1 MAYSRQLIQALHQKP
16 DQPRENAGKSG
27 ENNGGTLGVPAF
39 KLWHRNIV
47 VNTAGLEHYHQ
58 EKRDHEANDAPFQTP
73 KNGIEH
79 LRLDC
84 NRGVVGFK
92 KTAGET
98 AEERLLKASRYL
110 RLLVPPIRLSLCRER
125 LAWGVPQRA
134 TLLTPQQDVVKTSR
148 VRNQNM

>member
-27 ENNGGTLGVPAF
+27 ENNGSTLGVPAF
-39 KLWHRNIV
+39 ELRHRDIV
-47 VNTAGLEHYHQ
+47 VNMAGLEHYHQ

-92 KTAGET
+92 KT
-98 AEERLLKASRYL
+98 
-110 RLLVPPIRLSLCRER
+110 
-125 LAWGVPQRA
+125 
-134 TLLTPQQDVVKTSR
+134 R
-148 VRNQNM
+148 VRHCLE